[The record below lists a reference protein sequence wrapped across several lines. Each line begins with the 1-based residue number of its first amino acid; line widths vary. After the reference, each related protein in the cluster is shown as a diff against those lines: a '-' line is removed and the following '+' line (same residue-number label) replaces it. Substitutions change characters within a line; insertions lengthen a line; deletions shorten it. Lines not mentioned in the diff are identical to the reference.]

1 MIANMLAIRQGSIGH
16 IRYILKDSLKYLP
29 FYGAYFRQVSCHQL
43 LMFMIFTEHFVLHLP
58 DHLRSSELSK
68 VFVVEIIFALVPL
81 PVIVAKTGLALFF
94 CLFIVIIYGS
104 ALSCFSLVLQ
114 LGANCLYSASVS

>member
-1 MIANMLAIRQGSIGH
+1 
-16 IRYILKDSLKYLP
+16 
-29 FYGAYFRQVSCHQL
+29 
-43 LMFMIFTEHFVLHLP
+43 MFMIFTEHFVLHLP

-81 PVIVAKTGLALFF
+81 PVIITKTGLALFF